1 MITILTIW
9 MICWWITEYPIIQN
23 FITNTKNQ
31 NYWIN
36 ELLNIFSCWKCTT
49 FTVFT
54 FASLFTLSSTF
65 FAAAFICSFASM
77 LVQKAIKKYLD

>member
-23 FITNTKNQ
+23 FIINTTTK

-36 ELLNIFSCWKCTT
+36 EILNIFSCWKCTT
-49 FTVFT
+49 FTIFI
-54 FASLFTLSSTF
+54 FASLITLSYTLFS
-65 FAAAFICSFASM
+65 AAFILSFFSM
-77 LVQKAIKKYLD
+77 LIQKIIKKYLD